1 MRRLIAP
8 AIALLFAFSAF
19 AAQDVIKKGFN
30 VAEGGTLHLDHAN
43 GDIKLVTGGTGVAVE
58 ITRKARGRDAE
69 KRLADHKITFA
80 QNGNDVT
87 ITSDDDRDNWSHGL
101 FNWSDD
107 YDVQWNIRVPA
118 HYNVD
123 VSTSG
128 GSIDLA
134 DIGGTTI
141 ARTSGGDIETGRLGG
156 EATLKTSGGS
166 INVAG
171 GSGKLLAHTS
181 GGSIKIGDVSGPVE
195 AKTSG
200 GDIDLAR
207 IEGDVIARS
216 SGGGITIEDAMGAV
230 DANTSGGGIRAR
242 MSRQPRGDSKLTTS
256 GGGVTITLA
265 PSIAV
270 DLDARASGGGV
281 TSDVPVT
288 IQGRQDDD
296 SLQGRVNGGG
306 PKLVLRSSGGG
317 IKVRGL

>member
-1 MRRLIAP
+1 MRRFIAP
-8 AIALLFAFSAF
+8 AIALVFTFSAF

-30 VAEGGTLHLDHAN
+30 VGEGGTLRLDRAN
-43 GDIKLVTGGTGVAVE
+43 GNIKIVSGGSGVAVE
-58 ITRKARGRDAE
+58 ITRKAHGRDAE
-69 KRLADHKITFA
+69 KRLQDHKITFS
-80 QNGNDVT
+80 QDGNDVT
-87 ITSDDDRDNWSHGL
+87 IVSDDDSDRGFHGW
-101 FNWSDD
+101 FNWDD

-134 DIGGTTI
+134 DNGGTTI

-166 INVAG
+166 IKVASG
-171 GSGKLLAHTS
+171 AGKLLAHTS
-181 GGSIKIGDVSGPVE
+181 GGSIDIGDVNGPVE

-200 GDIDLAR
+200 GDIELAR
-207 IEGDVIARS
+207 IQGDVLARS

-230 DANTSGGGIRAR
+230 DASTSGGGIRAR
-242 MSRQPRGDSKLTTS
+242 ISRQPHGDSKLATS
-256 GGGVTITLA
+256 GGSLTIALA

-288 IQGRQDDD
+288 VQGTQEDD

-306 PKLVLRSSGGG
+306 PKLVLRTSGGG